1 MSIELTRRE
10 FFITAAAAALVVSLP
25 SSTKYEVNNVDWEDV
40 LNRVI
45 ENRNAF
51 MSGAI
56 KAHRRYEK
64 WSPEWCM
71 EEALAEWGYLSE
83 GAVVH
88 V

>member
-10 FFITAAAAALVVSLP
+10 FLFTAAATALVASLP
-25 SSTKYEVNNVDWEDV
+25 ASTNCEASDVNWEDV

-45 ENRNAF
+45 GHRNAL

-56 KAHRRYEK
+56 KTLRRFEK

-71 EEALAEWGYLSE
+71 EEALAECGFLSE
-83 GAVVH
+83 GEVVH